1 MEEENN
7 NVKSELKL
15 DYSLK
20 EALAL
25 HRFEMSVELVF
36 ICVCIFRLSTV
47 AGNEGKS
54 NIEIKI
60 RVPLLA
66 LSIFSLFISL
76 FSVFSLTRCSE
87 KHLFVALFA
96 LQLLQH
102 FVRIGG
108 FVYLFAFVV
117 SYIDFI
123 SQPYFVFGMFA
134 LSYFILDPSMV
145 SILLISILVRAKP
158 STTFLCKCWFIKY
171 VFLLIFSHILICFYA
186 YLLMSGRTFPVNIIF
201 FVISLLQAIVV
212 SVYTKKKY
220 FKPQSWEPK
229 PLEAKVPEGGMLVD
243 AVLLIAA
250 MEEKKVEAAGAA

>member
-36 ICVCIFRLSTV
+36 ICVCIYRLSTV
-47 AGNEGKS
+47 AGNEEES
-54 NIEIKI
+54 NIEINI

-66 LSIFSLFISL
+66 GAIFGLFISL
-76 FSVFSLTRCSE
+76 YSVFSLTRCNE
-87 KHLFVALFA
+87 KHLFVALFP

-108 FVYLFAFVV
+108 FGYLFAFVV
-117 SYIDFI
+117 SVDLL

-134 LSYFILDPSMV
+134 LSYFILDSSMV
-145 SILLISILVRAKP
+145 VILLISILVRAKP
-158 STTFLCKCWFIKY
+158 VTTFLCKCWFIKY
-171 VFLLIFSHILICFYA
+171 VFLLIFSCILFCFYA
-186 YLLMSGRTFPVNIIF
+186 YLLVSGRTFPVNIIF

-229 PLEAKVPEGGMLVD
+229 PLEAKVPEGEMLED
-243 AVLLIAA
+243 AVLLIAV
-250 MEEKKVEAAGAA
+250 MEEKKIEAAGAA